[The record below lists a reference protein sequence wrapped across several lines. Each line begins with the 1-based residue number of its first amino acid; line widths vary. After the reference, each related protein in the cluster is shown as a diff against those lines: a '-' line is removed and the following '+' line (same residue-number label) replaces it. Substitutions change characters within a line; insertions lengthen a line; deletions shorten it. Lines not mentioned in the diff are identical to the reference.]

1 MSECVMLIAWAK
13 RPVGKKI
20 RFQLVLNKTF
30 CPTTPYPP
38 TIAAPPL
45 RRFSTQSSQYQNR
58 KENKYS
64 ILKVIEL
71 GSTVSKSSLGLK
83 ILCPHLIL
91 NINFIKR
98 ESKISYP

>member
-38 TIAAPPL
+38 TIEAPP
-45 RRFSTQSSQYQNR
+45 RHRFSTQSSQYQNR
-58 KENKYS
+58 KANKYS
-64 ILKVIEL
+64 NLKVIEL
-71 GSTVSKSSLGLK
+71 GPPVTKSSIGSQ
-83 ILCPHLIL
+83 
-91 NINFIKR
+91 NFMPSPDSEHKFH
-98 ESKISYP
+98 

>member
-13 RPVGKKI
+13 IPVGKKI
-20 RFQLVLNKTF
+20 RLQLVLNKTF

-38 TIAAPPL
+38 TIAVPPL

-58 KENKYS
+58 KANKYS

-71 GSTVSKSSLGLK
+71 GPPVSKSSIGSQ
-83 ILCPHLIL
+83 
-91 NINFIKR
+91 NFMPPPDSEHKFHKAAI
-98 ESKISYP
+98 EN